1 MKKKTINLKEA
12 SFTQAI
18 NISAQWCKEWGEDL
32 LSEEVL
38 ADRIAELTKTRN
50 GLRGFFAYAL
60 SDKDCFLLDKLPF
73 SLIYKLNE
81 GGDAVTDIVVKNLI
95 MSSAQIIIHRRDNNH
110 EYEITSENIS
120 DRCKA
125 ILRLLETKS
134 VTKSVNQVLRD
145 LDNIGNSFDNSVKY
159 DSEQKEFIKKQ
170 ILDEKLK
177 IYGLENIRVVD
188 ASVMPEI
195 TSGNLNAPTL
205 MIAERAAEFILN

>member
-1 MKKKTINLKEA
+1 MKKKTINLKKA
-12 SFTQAI
+12 SFNQAI
-18 NISAQWCKEWGEDL
+18 NISALWCREWGEDL

-38 ADRIAELTKTRN
+38 ADRIAELIKTKN

-110 EYEITSENIS
+110 EYGMTSEIIS

-125 ILRLLETKS
+125 ILRLLETKL
-134 VTKSVNQVLRD
+134 VTNTINQILKD
-145 LDNIGNSFDNSVKY
+145 LDNMGNSFDHSIKY
-159 DSEQKEFIKKQ
+159 DSKQKEFIKKQ
-170 ILDEKLK
+170 ILD
-177 IYGLENIRVVD
+177 
-188 ASVMPEI
+188 
-195 TSGNLNAPTL
+195 
-205 MIAERAAEFILN
+205 IAQ